1 MDAYEGPESNFCRD
15 TPFAEEILEPSFAE
29 EVLEADFGDDGRM
42 GTGLWSPMGVIEL
55 IPHYGLEDKTCQI
68 IYDCMWNG
76 GHNPRGA
83 HEEQCYKVG
92 AGSSPGDASAPVVQV
107 GSSQQSLLKRDA
119 KLIVDPNAVVPMTP
133 FNSLLQT
140 PPISDDEDTKP
151 TPILQSLVS
160 ALSEN
165 ELDDG
170 ELSDYFRG
178 DDGNW
183 MVFDDKIDEEEEE
196 DALEDDER
204 ETEEARSQRQQVEMR
219 AFYAANDHSYHKGSY
234 TAAHSDSLGIDTPSD
249 SEEEIDVVSLGDKF
263 SVSKVVAGA
272 LPTNPSTKDRRQ
284 LQMTM
289 ESCFPR
295 GLKTIMPVKRVAA
308 PGPTKKAPE
317 NRGRARQYKRV
328 KQNQRQYK
336 KRNNYGP
343 SSDSEPEPL
352 EKRHLHNNMERQRR
366 IDLRN
371 LFNDLKK
378 LVPEV
383 NKKQRA
389 AKVLILRGAAQY
401 CEDLSKTSDVLG
413 MRVEHLR
420 QKQARLR
427 AQLSKLRRDW
437 ASKR

>member
-1 MDAYEGPESNFCRD
+1 LGKFNFLSF
-15 TPFAEEILEPSFAE
+15 FA
-29 EVLEADFGDDGRM
+29 
-42 GTGLWSPMGVIEL
+42 
-55 IPHYGLEDKTCQI
+55 
-68 IYDCMWNG
+68 
-76 GHNPRGA
+76 
-83 HEEQCYKVG
+83 
-92 AGSSPGDASAPVVQV
+92 
-107 GSSQQSLLKRDA
+107 
-119 KLIVDPNAVVPMTP
+119 
-133 FNSLLQT
+133 
-140 PPISDDEDTKP
+140 
-151 TPILQSLVS
+151 
-160 ALSEN
+160 
-165 ELDDG
+165 
-170 ELSDYFRG
+170 
-178 DDGNW
+178 
-183 MVFDDKIDEEEEE
+183 
-196 DALEDDER
+196 
-204 ETEEARSQRQQVEMR
+204 
-219 AFYAANDHSYHKGSY
+219 
-234 TAAHSDSLGIDTPSD
+234 
-249 SEEEIDVVSLGDKF
+249 EEEIDVVSLGDKF